1 MSSPPAASPEETVYR
16 LFRAFDALDTETIEA
31 MFGSDGTDDYR
42 HLTGIG
48 WLAEVERLTLERQD
62 ARGLPRAAQRAVVA
76 RRPWRHC

>member
-1 MSSPPAASPEETVYR
+1 VDR

-48 WLAEVERLTLERQD
+48 
-62 ARGLPRAAQRAVVA
+62 AASEGPG
-76 RRPWRHC
+76 RR